1 MNKYIESLFIGI
13 CEKLQLST
21 TLYDQ
26 AVKRYNIIANI
37 INEDEIFEKNNLSI
51 YPQGSFRLKTTVKP
65 LINDEYD
72 LDFVAELPINSVMS
86 PQDLYDHIVR
96 ILSNDGIHN
105 DMIEKK
111 NRCVRVNYANDFHID
126 IMPGKLVNADTH
138 EIIVPDRK
146 LSEWGHKSNPI
157 GFADW
162 FEKQAKTHIEF
173 ELNRM
178 IRDQC
183 YIEKVTEQE
192 IAKHLEPLRRAVQ
205 LVKRYRDIYC
215 DVNNAEPVRSIVI
228 CTLMGQITKFTGD
241 TLQVIETFCQYVNG
255 LIVNA
260 NGKPFTVKNP
270 VVNEVLTEKWD
281 EGNNYQDFVSMIQ
294 SLTKDIK
301 LLRSYS
307 YNTDINKITKK
318 MFGETVTNAVLME
331 FAKEMNHARQDST
344 LFVTSTGVLSLSNS
358 EIPVKKNTFYGE
370 ENKVNE

>member
-1 MNKYIESLFIGI
+1 M
-13 CEKLQLST
+13 
-21 TLYDQ
+21 
-26 AVKRYNIIANI
+26 
-37 INEDEIFEKNNLSI
+37 
-51 YPQGSFRLKTTVKP
+51 
-65 LINDEYD
+65 
-72 LDFVAELPINSVMS
+72 
-86 PQDLYDHIVR
+86 
-96 ILSNDGIHN
+96 
-105 DMIEKK
+105 
-111 NRCVRVNYANDFHID
+111 
-126 IMPGKLVNADTH
+126 
-138 EIIVPDRK
+138 
-146 LSEWGHKSNPI
+146 
-157 GFADW
+157 
-162 FEKQAKTHIEF
+162 
-173 ELNRM
+173 
-178 IRDQC
+178 
-183 YIEKVTEQE
+183 
-192 IAKHLEPLRRAVQ
+192 
-205 LVKRYRDIYC
+205 
-215 DVNNAEPVRSIVI
+215 RSIVI

-307 YNTDINKITKK
+307 CNTDINKITKK